1 MKSQERHHLKTNE
14 FAVQTARVAETL
26 QSNRDRLLMIVGG
39 IAVIATIIGV
49 YLFMQRRTDERAS
62 ALLGEGLTI
71 QQAQIAPA
79 PTIPGAKQQAGTY
92 PTEQARAEAAL
103 TAFQKAIDE
112 YPSHDAGIAARY
124 HRAGVLLSLG
134 RAQEAETAF
143 AEAASAAGSSITGAM
158 ARLGQ
163 AQAQAAQK
171 KYDEAIKLL
180 TDLSGQ
186 RDSEL
191 PIDGVLIEL
200 ARVYQRAGRSQDARA
215 TFKRVVDEF
224 PMSPYA
230 GEARQQMAT
239 IG

>member
-1 MKSQERHHLKTNE
+1 MKTQERHHLKTNE
-14 FAVQTARVAETL
+14 FAVRTARVAETL
-26 QSNRDRLLMIVGG
+26 QGNRDRILLIVGG
-39 IAVIATIIGV
+39 IAVLATILGV
-49 YLFMQRRTDERAS
+49 YLYMQRRTDNQAG
-62 ALLGEGLTI
+62 ALLGEGLVI
-71 QQAQIAPA
+71 QQAQIDPA

-103 TAFQKAIDE
+103 AAFQKAIDE

-124 HRAGVLLSLG
+124 HRASVLLSLG
-134 RAQEAETAF
+134 RAADAEKEF
-143 AEAASAAGSSITGAM
+143 SDAASAAGSSLTASM

-171 KYDEAIKLL
+171 KYDDAIKVL

-191 PIDGVLIEL
+191 PVDGVLIEL
-200 ARVYQRAGRSQDARA
+200 ARVYQRAGRAQDAKA
-215 TFKRVVDEF
+215 TFKRVADEF
-224 PMSPYA
+224 PMSPYV
-230 GEARQQMAT
+230 GEARQQVAT

>member
-1 MKSQERHHLKTNE
+1 MKTQERHHLKTNE

-26 QSNRDRLLMIVGG
+26 QSNRDRILMVVGG
-39 IAVIATIIGV
+39 LAVLATIIGV
-49 YLFMQRRTDERAS
+49 YLYMQRRTDDRAS
-62 ALLGEGLTI
+62 ALLGEGLAI
-71 QQAQIAPA
+71 EQAQIAPA

-92 PTEQARAEAAL
+92 PTEQARAEASLA
-103 TAFQKAIDE
+103 AFQKVIDE

-124 HRAGVLLSLG
+124 HRGGVLLTLG
-134 RAQEAETAF
+134 RAAEAETAF
-143 AEAASAAGSSITGAM
+143 AEAASAAGSSLTGSM

-171 KYDEAIKLL
+171 KYDDAIKVL

-186 RDSEL
+186 RDSEVPVDCL
-191 PIDGVLIEL
+191 LMEL
-200 ARVYQRAGRSQDARA
+200 ARVYQRAGRTEDAKA
-215 TFKRVVDEF
+215 TYKRVADEF

-230 GEARQQMAT
+230 GEARQQATT

>member
-1 MKSQERHHLKTNE
+1 MKSEERHHLKTNE

-26 QSNRDRLLMIVGG
+26 QTNRDRILMIVGG
-39 IAVIATIIGV
+39 VAVLATIVGA
-49 YLFMQRRTDERAS
+49 YLYMQRRTDNQAG

-103 TAFQKAIDE
+103 VAFQKAIDE
-112 YPSHDAGIAARY
+112 YPNHDAGIAARY

-134 RAQEAETAF
+134 RAGEAETAF
-143 AEAASAAGSSITGAM
+143 AEAASAAGASLTGSM

-163 AQAQAAQK
+163 AQAQTAQK
-171 KYDEAIKLL
+171 KYDDAIKVL

-191 PIDGVLIEL
+191 PVDGVLMEL
-200 ARVYQRAGRSQDARA
+200 ARVYQRAGRAQDARA
-215 TFKRVVDEF
+215 TFKRVADEF
-224 PMSPYA
+224 PTSPYA
-230 GEARQQMAT
+230 GEARQQAAT